1 MRQFSLYQKRKQTH
15 SKSLLGGALFDD
27 RRVSLAY
34 VGWQHPITLLRQP
47 Q

>member
-15 SKSLLGGALFDD
+15 SKSLLGGALLDG

-34 VGWQHPITLLRQP
+34 VVWPRPITLLRQP